1 MGQGGGQGKGGGEGA
16 GQIHSRKKP
25 SRWLWYTPLGITRP
39 TPCSSPSHQAVPT
52 LIVLFK
58 LHFGK
63 WICREAK
70 LGRKGLYYEFRL
82 GEFSGAVDVFRH
94 WMWRLN
100 HMHSLKLTQGTF
112 TWANFATCKLHLDE
126 AAKKRI
132 HPKCVCGQ
140 GGLGQRVQTNCAF
153 STRRPQLPLGSQRVV
168 SHPPGLWVSAIFGHL
183 YHLHPTTSTSPFS
196 LESVHVSPSPMPLP
210 SSGCHCFS

>member
-39 TPCSSPSHQAVPT
+39 TACSSPSHQAVPT

-58 LHFGK
+58 LHFEK

-70 LGRKGLYYEFRL
+70 LGRKGLSYEFRL

-94 WMWRLN
+94 WMWRLH
-100 HMHSLKLTQGTF
+100 HMHSLKLTHGTF

-132 HPKCVCGQ
+132 HPNCVCGR
-140 GGLGQRVQTNCAF
+140 GVWDN
-153 STRRPQLPLGSQRVV
+153 
-168 SHPPGLWVSAIFGHL
+168 
-183 YHLHPTTSTSPFS
+183 TSKLTA
-196 LESVHVSPSPMPLP
+196 PSPPAVPSCLWDLSEWCPILRGSGCLP
-210 SSGCHCFS
+210 SSATFITYIRPVYFSVLS